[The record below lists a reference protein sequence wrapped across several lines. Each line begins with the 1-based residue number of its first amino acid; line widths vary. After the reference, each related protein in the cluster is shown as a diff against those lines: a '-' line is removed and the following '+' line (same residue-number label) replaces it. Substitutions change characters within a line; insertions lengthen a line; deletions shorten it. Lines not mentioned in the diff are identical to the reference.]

1 MTRSA
6 LVRRTAAS
14 TMAAALLGASLGAA
28 HPTGPLVQAVV
39 SYRGVLAQVAGV
51 HVVATL
57 PTLHMSVVRGP
68 DSALREL
75 GRSVGV
81 TGLAPDDA
89 MQLTSREDNDRGARG
104 VLASAGLGGNAGQP
118 GAGAG
123 VRVAVIDTGVSDTAA
138 LNRASGRLVDGADSS
153 RVADG
158 RPVATGG
165 TFDDGYGHGTFMAD
179 LVAGGPVEGTRGHA
193 LGVAPGATVVVVRV
207 AKQDGTTSL
216 SRVLGGLDWVASHAS
231 SVDIANLSLSHE
243 RPQDAFGADPLT
255 AAVEQVRDAGVTV
268 VVSAGNTPGTVGDPG
283 FDPKALT
290 VGAAKV
296 DHGRAR
302 VAGFSGSADV
312 YGVAK
317 PEVVASGVDVLSLLP
332 PDSVIAQSP
341 GTKHLDHGLF
351 RGSGTSQSTAI
362 VSGVAALFLADNPGA
377 TPLQVK
383 ASLRCAAR
391 DLHGRRDG
399 AGLVQATS
407 EVCAGTDG
415 QALDGSGD
423 ASGEVDFN
431 ANAWAANAWAA
442 NAWAANAWAANAW
455 AANAWAANAWAANA
469 WAANAWAGTDW
480 GTSS

>member
-6 LVRRTAAS
+6 PVRRTAAS

-28 HPTGPLVQAVV
+28 APAGPLVQAVV
-39 SYRGVLAQVAGV
+39 SYRGVLAQVTGV
-51 HVVATL
+51 QVLATL
-57 PTLHMSVVRGP
+57 PTLHMSVVRGSA
-68 DSALREL
+68 SALRHL
-75 GRSVGV
+75 VGSDGV

-89 MQLTSREDNDRGARG
+89 LQLTSREDGDRGAKG
-104 VLASAGLGGNAGQP
+104 VLASAGLGGNAGQR

-123 VRVAVIDTGVSDTAA
+123 VRVAVIDTGVSDTLA

-158 RPVATGG
+158 QPVATGG
-165 TFDDGYGHGTFMAD
+165 TYDDGYGHGTFMAD
-179 LVAGGPVEGTRGHA
+179 LVAGGPVEGTRGRA

-231 SVDIANLSLSHE
+231 SVDVANLSLSHE

-255 AAVEQVRDAGVTV
+255 AAVEQVRDAGITV

-302 VAGFSGSADV
+302 VAGFSGSAEV

-332 PDSVIAQSP
+332 PNSVIAQSP
-341 GTKHLDHGLF
+341 DTMHLDHGLF
-351 RGSGTSQSTAI
+351 RGSGTSQATAI

-391 DLHGRRDG
+391 DLPGRRDG
-399 AGLVQATS
+399 AGLVQVSS
-407 EVCAGTDG
+407 EVCAGADG

-423 ASGEVDFN
+423 ASGEIAFD
-431 ANAWAANAWAA
+431 ANAWAA

-480 GTSS
+480 GTVS